1 MASLCFVG
9 KSDSLEM
16 ENKVS
21 KEAWNICVQVYMNNI
36 INQTEKY
43 IMEMENLVVILL
55 ESIIP
60 IIKTSMGLSYGCLLA
75 IFFSKGFAKHID
87 K

>member
-1 MASLCFVG
+1 MASLRFVG

-21 KEAWNICVQVYMNNI
+21 KETWNICVQVYMINI
-36 INQTEKY
+36 INQSEKNRMK
-43 IMEMENLVVILL
+43 MESLVVILL
-55 ESIIP
+55 QFITP
-60 IIKTSMGLSYGCLLA
+60 FLKTSMVLSYGCLLP
-75 IFFSKGFAKHID
+75 IFFSKGFATHID